1 MHRYRARAKAH
12 RLLCEWGDMVRQEA
26 LKSSG
31 YAKTLGYA
39 SRSTEGRMIAN
50 GGVIS
55 GGNPGCIVPNVVF
68 KGQSALIGGIVA
80 DMPAKMKSVCEA
92 AYAWEGDTMAIRG
105 KQWCAQNQ
113 LSYPRF
119 EFYVGKVKDFVAD
132 MLAL

>member
-1 MHRYRARAKAH
+1 MHRYMARAKAH

-105 KQWCAQNQ
+105 KQWCAQNA

-119 EFYVGKVKDFVAD
+119 EFYVGKARDFVAER
-132 MLAL
+132 LGL

>member
-1 MHRYRARAKAH
+1 MHKYRARAKAH

-39 SRSTEGRMIAN
+39 SKSVEGRMIAN

-55 GGNPGCIVPNVVF
+55 GGKPGCIVPNVVF
-68 KGQSALIGGIVA
+68 KGQSSLIGGIVA

-92 AYAWEGDTMAIRG
+92 AYAWEGDSQVIRMQQWMEQTERRATQFKFYLG
-105 KQWCAQNQ
+105 KA
-113 LSYPRF
+113 
-119 EFYVGKVKDFVAD
+119 KDFVAER
-132 MLAL
+132 LGL